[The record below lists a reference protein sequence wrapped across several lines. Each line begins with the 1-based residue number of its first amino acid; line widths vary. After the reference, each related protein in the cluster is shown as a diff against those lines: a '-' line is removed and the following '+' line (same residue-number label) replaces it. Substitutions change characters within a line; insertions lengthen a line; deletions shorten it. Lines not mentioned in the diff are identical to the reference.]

1 MGVLS
6 WIVVGLV
13 AGGLARMATGAP
25 KRGCLGTI
33 VIGILGA
40 LLGGAVFR
48 LATGDD
54 GGAFDDLD
62 LWSIFV
68 AFIGACLLLLVL
80 DRTAGGGGA
89 WRRGLRRRL

>member
-1 MGVLS
+1 MSVLS
-6 WIVVGLV
+6 WIIVGLI

-33 VIGILGA
+33 VVGILGA

-54 GGAFDDLD
+54 GGAFDELD
-62 LWSIFV
+62 LRSVFV
-68 AFIGACLLLLVL
+68 AFIGACLLLLIL
-80 DRTAGGGGA
+80 DRTGGGG
-89 WRRGLRRRL
+89 WRRSLRRRL